1 MVLVNETDVNRDMD
15 DYLEQLQQISS
26 NQLSLVSTLR
36 ASLDNYN
43 TSKNTKYSLDETTEY
58 DESFDLRD

>member
-36 ASLDNYN
+36 AVSAVVVNVVWYP
-43 TSKNTKYSLDETTEY
+43 
-58 DESFDLRD
+58 RWV